1 MIFLLLLIMGIC
13 IGSFTN
19 VVIDRVATNRSLVV
33 GRSYCESCKKKL
45 SWFELLPLIS
55 FVIQKG
61 KCRKCKALIPFRLFV
76 VELIGGLSLV
86 GMYMFSLMNG
96 LDLKVLVIL
105 VPIVFVFIS
114 IFFIDL
120 EYGIIPDS
128 LSILLVILA
137 IGYTLLSHQSM
148 GNHLFAA
155 LVSFLFFFTL
165 FFVTRGKGMGFGDVK
180 LAFVL
185 GLLLGFPLIVV
196 SLYVAF
202 LTGAGI
208 SIILIMW
215 KKKSFKKSTIP
226 FGPFLVL
233 GAIMALFYGRE
244 MLSVFIQFL

>member
-1 MIFLLLLIMGIC
+1 MVLLLLFIMGIC

-45 SWFELLPLIS
+45 SWFELLPLLS
-55 FVIQKG
+55 FLLQKG
-61 KCRKCKALIPFRLFV
+61 KCRKCKAIIPLRLFF
-76 VELIGGLSLV
+76 VELIGGLSLS
-86 GMYMFSLMNG
+86 GLYFFSLMNG
-96 LDLKVLVIL
+96 LDLKVFLIL
-105 VPIVFVFIS
+105 IPIVFIFIS

-128 LSILLVILA
+128 LSLILALLA
-137 IGYTLLSHQSM
+137 IGYIFLSHQAI
-148 GNHLFAA
+148 GNHLLAA
-155 LVSFLFFFTL
+155 LGAFLFFFIL
-165 FFVTRGKGMGFGDVK
+165 FFITRGKGMGFGDVK
-180 LAFVL
+180 LVFVL

-196 SLYVAF
+196 ALYVAF
-202 LTGAGI
+202 LTGAAL
-208 SIILIMW
+208 SIILVMW

-244 MLSVFIQFL
+244 ILSVFIQFL

>member
-1 MIFLLLLIMGIC
+1 MVLLLLFIMGIC

-45 SWFELLPLIS
+45 SWLELLPLLS
-55 FVIQKG
+55 FLIQKG
-61 KCRKCKALIPFRLFV
+61 KCRKCKASIPFRLFV
-76 VELIGGLSLV
+76 VELIGGLSLS
-86 GMYMFSLMNG
+86 GLYFFSLMNG
-96 LDLKVLVIL
+96 LDLKIFLIL
-105 VPIVFVFIS
+105 IPIVFIFIS

-128 LSILLVILA
+128 LSILLVLLA
-137 IGYTLLSHQSM
+137 IGYTLLSRQAI
-148 GNHLFAA
+148 GVHLFAA
-155 LVSFLFFFTL
+155 LASFLFFFIL

-196 SLYVAF
+196 ALYVAF
-202 LTGAGI
+202 LTGAAL
-208 SIILIMW
+208 SIILVMW

-244 MLSVFIQFL
+244 ILSVFTQFL